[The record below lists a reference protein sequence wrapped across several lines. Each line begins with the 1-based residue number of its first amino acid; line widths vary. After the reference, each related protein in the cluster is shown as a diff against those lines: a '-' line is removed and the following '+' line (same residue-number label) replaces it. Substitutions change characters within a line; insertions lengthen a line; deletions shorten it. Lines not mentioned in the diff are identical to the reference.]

1 MFLIAARTEGSVA
14 LEPAT
19 LSQGAAGVAQQGKG
33 IQASYWHDPW
43 LTMIQQHPA
52 FLSHSTL
59 WLQLSHRAI
68 KPPPTPL
75 ASHRQHP
82 NQSPTLQRCDR
93 RIEVAR
99 HHRPWRFA
107 RDLREL
113 QSGELGA
120 RERLTRT
127 RDQRQQLLSH
137 LKSAKAEIDEL
148 EGRLEREES
157 VEGSQDILNRLR
169 DLSGLHEWAGYKWK
183 KLGDEVEELETEIAM
198 G

>member
-1 MFLIAARTEGSVA
+1 MR
-14 LEPAT
+14 PANR
-19 LSQGAAGVAQQGKG
+19 GR
-33 IQASYWHDPW
+33 
-43 LTMIQQHPA
+43 
-52 FLSHSTL
+52 ST
-59 WLQLSHRAI
+59 
-68 KPPPTPL
+68 PP
-75 ASHRQHP
+75 SW
-82 NQSPTLQRCDR
+82 
-93 RIEVAR
+93 E
-99 HHRPWRFA
+99 RFA

-157 VEGSQDILNRLR
+157 VEGSQDILIRLR

-183 KLGDEVEELETEIAM
+183 KLGDEVEELEAEIAM